1 MKRSLLSCPM
11 FFALWTLAAQPPLY
25 IVDGAPRDEIASIAS
40 SDIETIEELPADEET
55 IARYGER
62 ASGGVILITLKYDAP
77 ARFVEGA
84 SFADHIADRVAW
96 ADDDPVARV
105 VLRYKVTSEGRAVV
119 AEVLESTD
127 GRLKR
132 RVLKAVA
139 EAPCWTPARKNGTP
153 IETEHILRIQLPAGR
168 RMPGEPYIRI
178 R

>member
-1 MKRSLLSCPM
+1 MKRLPL
-11 FFALWTLAAQPPLY
+11 FAAALFGLAPLAARPPLY
-25 IVDGAPRDEIASIAS
+25 IVDGEPRDEIASIAA
-40 SDIETIEELPADEET
+40 SDIETIEELPADEES

-62 ASGGVILITLKYDAP
+62 ASDGVILITLKYDAP
-77 ARFVEGA
+77 ARFGEGA
-84 SFADHIADRVAW
+84 SFADHIAARIEW

-105 VLRYKVTSEGRAVV
+105 VLRYRVTPEGRAVV
-119 AEVLESTD
+119 TEVLESTD

-139 EAPCWTPARKNGTP
+139 AAPCWSPARKNGTP
-153 IETEHILRIQLPAGR
+153 VETEHILRIQLPAGR